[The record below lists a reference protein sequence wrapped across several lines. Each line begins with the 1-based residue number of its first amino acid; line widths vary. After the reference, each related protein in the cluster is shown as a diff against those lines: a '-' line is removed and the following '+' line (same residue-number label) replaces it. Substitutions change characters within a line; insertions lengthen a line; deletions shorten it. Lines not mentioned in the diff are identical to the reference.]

1 MIKEMLAWKGFLGG
15 IIVVKKL
22 LDLVVLLGNSAKWFS
37 CNSCVR
43 FVIEV
48 FKQDSSCLD
57 QEANTLIT

>member
-1 MIKEMLAWKGFLGG
+1 M
-15 IIVVKKL
+15 VKKL

-43 FVIEV
+43 CVIEF